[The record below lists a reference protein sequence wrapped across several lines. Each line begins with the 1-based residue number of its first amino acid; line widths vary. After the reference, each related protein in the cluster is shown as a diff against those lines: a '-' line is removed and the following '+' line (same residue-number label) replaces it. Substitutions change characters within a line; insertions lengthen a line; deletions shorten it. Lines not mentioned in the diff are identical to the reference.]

1 MLARGSL
8 DVGQVPAVEL
18 SGILFGMD
26 DTSQKPPRRDVHN
39 SELPVLCVSC
49 EVRHRGACG
58 VLPPEKLLQLA
69 KHSSKQQFESQQ
81 EIQGE
86 GEKVERYAT
95 ILKGIVKLSKLA
107 PDGRKQIVGL
117 QFAPDFLGR
126 PFARESGI
134 TVEAT
139 TDVRICSFP
148 RAVLDDIVQQSPEL
162 KQKLLDQTLREL
174 DEARD
179 WMLTLGRKNA
189 SEKLATFLCLLANNL
204 DPEHGQGAGAV
215 TFDIPLTR
223 SEIADFLGLTIE
235 TVSRQITHLRKAG
248 FIHLDNNRTITITD
262 LQRLRSLADGSICL
276 T

>member
-1 MLARGSL
+1 
-8 DVGQVPAVEL
+8 
-18 SGILFGMD
+18 MD
-26 DTSQKPPRRDVHN
+26 DISQKPPRRDIHN
-39 SELPVLCVSC
+39 SDLPMLCVSC
-49 EVRHRGACG
+49 EARHRGACG
-58 VLPPEKLLQLA
+58 VLPPEKLQQLA
-69 KHSSKQQFESQQ
+69 KHSSRQQFESQQ

-86 GEKVERYAT
+86 GERIDRYAT

-126 PFARESGI
+126 PFALESGVS
-134 TVEAT
+134 VEAT
-139 TDVRICSFP
+139 EDVRICSFP

-162 KQKLLDQTLREL
+162 KQKLLDQALREL

-189 SEKLATFLCLLANNL
+189 SEKLATFLCLLATNL
-204 DPEHGQGAGAV
+204 DPEREHKSKGAL
-215 TFDIPLTR
+215 TFEIPLTR

-248 FIHLDNNRTITITD
+248 YIQLENNRTITVPS
-262 LQRLRSLADGSICL
+262 LEKLRALADGGVCL

>member
-1 MLARGSL
+1 
-8 DVGQVPAVEL
+8 
-18 SGILFGMD
+18 MD
-26 DTSQKPPRRDVHN
+26 DRSHRQPRQDVHN
-39 SELPVLCVSC
+39 SEIPVLCQSC
-49 EVRHRGACG
+49 EARHRGICG
-58 VLPPEKLLQLA
+58 VLPAEKLLQLA
-69 KHSSKQQFESQQ
+69 KHSSKQQFESQH

-95 ILKGIVKLSKLA
+95 ILRGIVKLSKLA

-126 PFARESGI
+126 PFARESGVS
-134 TVEAT
+134 VEAT
-139 TDVRICSFP
+139 TEVRICSFP
-148 RAVLDDIVQQSPEL
+148 RAVLDEIVKQSPEL

-189 SEKLATFLCLLANNL
+189 SEKLATFLCLLATNL
-204 DPEHGQGAGAV
+204 DPERDSGITGPL

-248 FIHLDNNRTITITD
+248 YIQLENNRSITVPSME
-262 LQRLRSLADGSICL
+262 RLRQLADGGVCL
-276 T
+276 S

>member
-1 MLARGSL
+1 
-8 DVGQVPAVEL
+8 
-18 SGILFGMD
+18 MD
-26 DTSQKPPRRDVHN
+26 DIPQRRMPRLDVHN
-39 SELPVLCVSC
+39 SEIPALCISC

-69 KHSSKQQFESQQ
+69 KHSSKQHFESQQ

-126 PFARESGI
+126 PFALESGVS
-134 TVEAT
+134 VEAT

-148 RAVLDDIVQQSPEL
+148 RGVLDEIVQQSPEL
-162 KQKLLDQTLREL
+162 KQKLLDQALREL

-189 SEKLATFLCLLANNL
+189 SEKLATFLCLLAANL
-204 DPEHGQGAGAV
+204 DPERDNHSDHAV

-248 FIHLDNNRTITITD
+248 YIELENNRTITIPA
-262 LQRLRSLADGSICL
+262 LPKLRLLADGAMSGG
-276 T
+276 